1 MFLHVGLG
9 NPGNLYRNH
18 RHNVGFMAIDH
29 LIEFYN
35 IPKSK
40 NKFNGE
46 YAKINKANGASI
58 FFKPN
63 KLLVSFSLCNLSGR
77 CF

>member
-9 NPGNLYRNH
+9 NPGSLYRNH

-29 LIEFYN
+29 LIEYYN
-35 IPKSK
+35 VSKSK

-46 YAKINKANGASI
+46 YAKIT
-58 FFKPN
+58 KPD
-63 KLLVSFSLCNLSGR
+63 
-77 CF
+77 